1 MAAWPSCRY
10 TKIPITSSS
19 SNHRMPRTYMTS
31 VNRRA
36 REIQKYMKGV
46 LEEIAYLKSVQGTHG
61 PSYDYVD
68 ALALK
73 IMEERYTDAQSRL
86 TKVLQE

>member
-1 MAAWPSCRY
+1 
-10 TKIPITSSS
+10 
-19 SNHRMPRTYMTS
+19 MPRTYMTS

-36 REIQKYMKGV
+36 RLIQEYMKGV
-46 LEEIAYLKSVQGTHG
+46 LEEIAYLKSVQGTHR
-61 PSYDYVD
+61 PSCEYTN

-73 IMEERYTDAQSRL
+73 VLEERYRDAQSRL